1 MKKKYVTPCM
11 KVEKIAT
18 TSILQSSYIPVGGSG
33 KPKAKLFDDDVAES
47 NNSISDDD
55 WKQ

>member
-1 MKKKYVTPCM
+1 MKKKYVIPYM

-33 KPKAKLFDDDVAES
+33 KPKAKLFDDNVAES

-55 WKQ
+55 WK